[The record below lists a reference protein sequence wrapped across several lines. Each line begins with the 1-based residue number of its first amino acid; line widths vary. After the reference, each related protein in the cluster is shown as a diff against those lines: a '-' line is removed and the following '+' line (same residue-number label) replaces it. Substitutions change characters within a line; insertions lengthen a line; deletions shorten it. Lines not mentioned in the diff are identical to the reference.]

1 MRTKSF
7 LFYFLC
13 QLLFYSTDRKMATR
27 TSTRSTKAV
36 KFVDTA
42 HEEAEEEEFENTEPS
57 RIKDEPKKVKNR
69 GRPRR
74 NPTND
79 DEEWDARNEE
89 SGDEEEDDDDDDHS
103 EDEQD
108 VTKKFKTNTTVN
120 RTMDSVYDFG

>member
-13 QLLFYSTDRKMATR
+13 QLFYCADRKMATR

-36 KFVDTA
+36 KFVDPTND
-42 HEEAEEEEFENTEPS
+42 EEDEEFENSEPP
-57 RIKDEPKKVKNR
+57 RIKDEPKKTKNR

-74 NPTND
+74 NPSND
-79 DEEWDARNEE
+79 DEEWDVQNEQSAGE
-89 SGDEEEDDDDDDHS
+89 EEEDDDDEESDH
-103 EDEQD
+103 EPD
-108 VTKKFKTNTTVN
+108 VTKKFKTNTSVN